1 MLPSQIESDSGNVY
15 VLSYKVNGKC
25 DWYYKTCWFSDVCLK
40 YTHYT
45 FLNIFTHKLGGFPY
59 SYVYR
64 WNNLTVC
71 WCCEC
76 ESSAAFK
83 AFPVLSS
90 CHATCPPQQLL
101 SHGDSLSQTLLPNS
115 ISELRWAV
123 GALRPLP
130 RCLQWSTRLK
140 GLFFQ
145 DSIREHSE

>member
-15 VLSYKVNGKC
+15 VVSYKVNGKC
-25 DWYYKTCWFSDVCLK
+25 DKTCWLSDVCLK

-45 FLNIFTHKLGGFPY
+45 FFIYGFPY
-59 SYVYR
+59 SYVYK

-83 AFPVLSS
+83 AFPILSS

-101 SHGDSLSQTLLPNS
+101 NHGDSLSQTLLSNS

-123 GALRPLP
+123 RALRPLH
-130 RCLQWSTRLK
+130 RCLQRSTRLK
-140 GLFFQ
+140 RLFFQ
-145 DSIREHSE
+145 DSISRTFRKEKAE